1 MIVSFYLVWISCLQ
15 SEQKLAATFE
25 KPNQTICLVNGA
37 FLCGVPI
44 FVGVF
49 INVMWLL

>member
-1 MIVSFYLVWISCLQ
+1 MIVSFYLCG

-25 KPNQTICLVNGA
+25 KPNQTICIVNGA

-44 FVGVF
+44 FV
-49 INVMWLL
+49 